1 MKKSSGG
8 IITLLLIPVF
18 LLLVLVIIDTIVGY
32 TQNKTFKEVTERVIE
47 EVVSNEDITVEDYKD
62 EIKRVYERRGYKTDG
77 LVVEA
82 TEDRIYVENDMMYFG
97 IFSSL
102 KKHGEEMYYSLF
114 GIEQL
119 TFKLKKGSKAFVRVE
134 ATFDENNELVFEY
147 LK

>member
-18 LLLVLVIIDTIVGY
+18 LVLILVIIDTIVGY

-47 EVVSNEDITVEDYKD
+47 EVVSNEDIAVEDYSA

-77 LVVEA
+77 LVVDA
-82 TEDRIYVENDMMYFG
+82 TEDKIYVENDMMYFG
-97 IFSSL
+97 IFTSL
-102 KKHGEEMYYSLF
+102 KKYGEEIYIPLF